1 MCENQPEPN
10 GRVLGAGEQGDLHQA
25 DAHTLITLLHLRDLR
40 ERNGYTFSIVSEML
54 DTRNRAL
61 AQVTRA
67 DDFVVSL
74 RDASG
79 WYRSF
84 SRDRVKVELQDP
96 LAAHRELLD
105 KLTQADVHNLF
116 AYLASLK

>member
-1 MCENQPEPN
+1 M
-10 GRVLGAGEQGDLHQA
+10 H
-25 DAHTLITLLHLRDLR
+25 
-40 ERNGYTFSIVSEML
+40 
-54 DTRNRAL
+54 
-61 AQVTRA
+61 A